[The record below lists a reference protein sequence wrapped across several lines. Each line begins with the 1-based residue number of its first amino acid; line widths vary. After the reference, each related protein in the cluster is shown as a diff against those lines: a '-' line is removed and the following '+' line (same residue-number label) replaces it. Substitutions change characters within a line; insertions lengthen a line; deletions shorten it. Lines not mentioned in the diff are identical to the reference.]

1 MKTLND
7 YFTKIYVINLDRR
20 PDRYIQ
26 CQIEFEKI
34 GINVERVPAID
45 GNEIPNSF
53 GLSSRDK
60 ACFALTSVHRK
71 LINDAISNK
80 YESILVFEDDVT
92 FIDNFNTIF
101 NEKIEFLPDDW
112 ELLYLGGNY
121 MLHVPGF
128 DLITGDK
135 DFKVTKENYKTL
147 NYELCKTPCV
157 WCAHAIAINLR
168 FYGKI
173 LNEMKEHPINC
184 IDTALYNTQPGSK
197 VYGFLPSLAIQKPD
211 FSDIEGGHVNYGNM
225 TQVNF

>member
-20 PDRYIQ
+20 PDRMQQ

-34 GINVERVPAID
+34 GIKVERVPAID
-45 GNEIPNSF
+45 GNEIPNNF

-71 LINDAISNK
+71 LINDAMLNK

-128 DLITGDK
+128 ALITGDK
-135 DFKVTKENYKTL
+135 DFNVTKENYKTL
-147 NYELCKTPCV
+147 NYELCKSPCV
-157 WCAHAIAINLR
+157 WCAHAIATNSR
-168 FYGKI
+168 FYGKV
-173 LNEMKEHPINC
+173 LNEINEHPINC
-184 IDTALYNTQPGSK
+184 IDTALYNIQPGSK

-211 FSDIEGGHVNYGNM
+211 FSDIEGGYVNYGNM
-225 TQVNF
+225 MQVNF